1 MAVTTSIKLSDE
13 LKARVAAMAAQEGKS
28 AHAYLIETIEES
40 TRAKEERARFVAEAL
55 AAKKRFDEDGLA
67 FDAREAFAHLRALV
81 GGKKTARPKLRQ
93 WRK

>member
-1 MAVTTSIKLSDE
+1 MAVTTSVKLSDE

-28 AHAYLIETIEES
+28 AHAYLLDTIEEG
-40 TRAKEERARFVAEAL
+40 TRAKEEHARFVAEAL

-67 FDAREAFAHLRALV
+67 FDAAEAFAHLRARI
-81 GGKKTARPKLRQ
+81 GGKKTAKPKLRQ